1 MFETIKSRKLIR
13 NFLTVGRETILKR
26 KYFVSLLLF
35 CFSVKSLKLD
45 IRLPPNIQYVV
56 LKFML
61 GWVHSILSRSH
72 TEVPSV

>member
-13 NFLTVGRETILKR
+13 NFLTVGRETIIKR
-26 KYFVSLLLF
+26 RYFVSLLLF

-45 IRLPPNIQYVV
+45 IRLPNIQYVV